1 MNKVKSKQK
10 DEGKGAYIDID
21 EDLIQ
26 EFLNVSNEGIQEIEL
41 DFVTLE
47 KEPQNTDIL
56 NKAFRTIHSMKSV
69 AGFLGFNNLESVS
82 HKTEGVLN
90 KLRKLELNLSTD
102 IMDALLNAV
111 DVIKQILEEI
121 GKSKMDIPVNTKDIK
136 NKLVNI
142 INRKKS
148 TSNRVSKQDPVDG
161 IESKKRKT
169 KGHLKVEEAQIS
181 GNHVIRDTSESLQKK
196 TPEDLTPTVNTPLDL
211 NSEHLTSKSKD
222 TTPGTTTTK
231 DKNQIKMKEVHTIRI
246 DVDKLDILFN
256 LVGELV
262 LSRNRNLQLY
272 KSLSIKYPSE
282 NIINQDLAEAGNQ
295 LNSLASD
302 LQWAV
307 MRIRMTPISTVFD
320 RFRRVV
326 RDIGKTLHKEL
337 ELHITGDNTEIDK
350 NIIEGIKDPITHL
363 IRNSADHGIE
373 TQDERIKAGKS
384 KVGRI
389 ELGAYYEGNYA
400 VIEVKDNGRGIDAEA
415 VKRKAIERGLITQT
429 SADNMSKKSLLDLV
443 FVPGFSTVEKVTAV
457 SGRGVGMD
465 VVKTNIKRLR
475 GEIIMDSEV
484 GVGTDIK
491 LKIPLTL
498 AILDTLIVNVGDH
511 RYAVPLS
518 NIVETHRIKYRMIE
532 KLMGNMVFR
541 MRNELMPVAALSE
554 IINLP
559 FKYDNNSNVTM
570 IVLRNGLLKMGIL
583 VDKTAEQ
590 EEVVIKSIDCLDG
603 IAEPYGVSGATIL
616 GDGSITF
623 ILDVKDLMNLAN
635 ATSLQAEANVNA
647 EKDTSS
653 QSKENLINVVMVEN
667 LGKEQYAI
675 PTRNIKEIKIID
687 ETDIEKVGGVSVI
700 KHRDRIISLTD
711 IPSITKVTEKKKFK
725 NYYMIVLKYEKNEVG
740 LLVGRLLGI
749 KNIDEKSLIK
759 DDFKPNGIMG
769 TAIYEERITLLLN
782 PEEIKKTALSQQS
795 LTGGMLTT

>member
-10 DEGKGAYIDID
+10 DEGKGAYIDVD
-21 EDLIQ
+21 EELIQ
-26 EFLNVSNEGIQEIEL
+26 DFLNESNEGIQQLEF

-47 KEPQNTDIL
+47 KEPQNIDIL
-56 NKAFRTIHSMKSV
+56 NKTFRVIHSMKGV
-69 AGFLGFNNLESVS
+69 AGFLGFRNLEAVS
-82 HKTEGVLN
+82 HKTEDILN
-90 KLRKLELNLSTD
+90 KLRKSELNLSSD
-102 IMDALLNAV
+102 IMDVLLSAV
-111 DVIKQILEEI
+111 DTTKQILDKIEQ
-121 GKSKMDIPVNTKDIK
+121 SKKDVSINTEDIK
-136 NKLVNI
+136 KRLEDIANG
-142 INRKKS
+142 
-148 TSNRVSKQDPVDG
+148 KQ
-161 IESKKRKT
+161 
-169 KGHLKVEEAQIS
+169 KVK
-181 GNHVIRDTSESLQKK
+181 DTSEMEDPQISDKHVAQEKADNMQKK
-196 TPEDLTPTVNTPLDL
+196 VSEDLTPTVDTPKELSL
-211 NSEHLTSKSKD
+211 EQQTSKPD
-222 TTPGTTTTK
+222 VETPETTPQK
-231 DKNQIKMKEVHTIRI
+231 AKVQAKKEDVRSIRI

-295 LNSLASD
+295 LNSLVSD

-307 MRIRMTPISTVFD
+307 MKTRMTPISTVFD

-350 NIIEGIKDPITHL
+350 NIIEGIKDPMTHL

-400 VIEVKDNGRGIDAEA
+400 VIEIRDDGKGIDVEA
-415 VKRKAIERGLITQT
+415 IKRKAIEKGLITQT

-443 FVPGFSTVEKVTAV
+443 FEPGFSTAEKVTAV

-532 KLMGNMVFR
+532 KLRGNMVFR
-541 MRNELMPVAALSE
+541 TRNELLPVVALSE

-559 FKYDNNSNVTM
+559 FKYEDSSKVALL
-570 IVLRNGLLKMGIL
+570 VLRDGLLKMGIL
-583 VDKTAEQ
+583 VDKTTEQ

-623 ILDVKDLMNLAN
+623 ILDVKALMNLAN
-635 ATSLQAEANVNA
+635 AASLQSEANVNA

-653 QSKENLINVVMVEN
+653 QSKENLINVVMVEDH
-667 LGKEQYAI
+667 GKEQYAI
-675 PTRNIKEIKIID
+675 PTRNIKEIEIIG
-687 ETDIEKVGGVSVI
+687 ETDIEEVGGVSVI

-711 IPSITKVTEKKKFK
+711 IPSVTKVTENKRLKT
-725 NYYMIVLKYEKNEVG
+725 YCMIVLKDEKNEVG
-740 LLVGRLLGI
+740 LLVRRLLGI

-782 PEEIKKTALSQQS
+782 PEEIKKTALTQQS
-795 LTGGMLTT
+795 LTGEMLTT